1 MATTITKKQR
11 EEIEKTVI
19 EFFDILDKSGTNSN
33 YYRELFADMSDA
45 QFVKFLSKKYPFR
58 FQMRQTVTEPTMD
71 DIIKACDYTGVPL
84 LEEIYLPNLYKN
96 KDGKAVKTA
105 KCMVGYQPIKKVQQ
119 IVTKKSKWAVEV
131 ENRDMRSGRLIG
143 ADKGAATSD
152 REFESLV
159 TLGLTDTMYEFTKP
173 KADYMKAKSAMN
185 AAISTKG
192 YVTRDD
198 IPDDPD
204 DSLSRNM
211 VDVYMTSA
219 LLATNLVNGDGYTQY
234 TLKNRARSIERQ

>member
-1 MATTITKKQR
+1 MATITKKQR
-11 EEIEKTVI
+11 TEIEKTVI

-33 YYRELFADMSDA
+33 YYKELFSDMSDS
-45 QFVKFLSKKYPFR
+45 QFVKFLSGKYPFK
-58 FQMRQTVTEPTMD
+58 FQMRQSVTEPSMT

-84 LEEIYLPNLYKN
+84 LEEIYLPYLYTN

-105 KCMVGYQPIKKVQQ
+105 KCMVGYNHQKKVQQ
-119 IVTKKSKWAVEV
+119 IVTKKSKWAVDV

-152 REFESLV
+152 REFESMV
-159 TLGLTDTMYEFTKP
+159 TLGLDNTMYEFAKP
-173 KADYMKAKSAMN
+173 KADNIKAKTAMN

-192 YVTRDD
+192 YVTQDD
-198 IPDDPD
+198 IPNDPS

-211 VDVYMTSA
+211 VDVYMMSA
-219 LLATNLVNGDGYTQY
+219 LLETNLTNADGYTQY
-234 TLKNRARSIERQ
+234 TLKNKHRAVERK